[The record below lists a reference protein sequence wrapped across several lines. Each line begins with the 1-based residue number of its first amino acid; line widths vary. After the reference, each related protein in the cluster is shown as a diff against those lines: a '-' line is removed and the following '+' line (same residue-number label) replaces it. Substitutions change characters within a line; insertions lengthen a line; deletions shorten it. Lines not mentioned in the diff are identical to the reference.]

1 MRSKFLTL
9 GLLLVLILTLV
20 PAGSTSAQCPGTTH
34 VVTTGENL
42 FRIGL
47 AYGLTVDQVAAA
59 NGIVNVNDIKIA
71 QVLCIPTGGNVGT
84 GGPTTSTG
92 NSTIPPGQGGALV
105 DTGGAITLQ
114 SGSFVA
120 NRASNTVVN
129 TVLGGTVDSLSG
141 YTTTA
146 TIRTDAANNVV
157 TVVSYG
163 HIPNSQVRIY
173 FSSALGDISG
183 GVAGTIIADSNGLVD
198 GWSEIPFISGGARQ
212 YVMARSYDG
221 RMTWGYADLG
231 NRFP

>member
-1 MRSKFLTL
+1 MRGKFLTL

-20 PAGSTSAQCPGTTH
+20 PAGTISAQCSGTTH
-34 VVTTGENL
+34 VVRTGENL
-42 FRIGL
+42 YRIGL
-47 AYGLTVDQVAAA
+47 SYGLTVDQVAAA
-59 NGIVNVNDIKIA
+59 NGITNPDHIQIA

-84 GGPTTSTG
+84 GGPTTSSG
-92 NSTIPPGQGGALV
+92 LSTVPPGQGGAIV
-105 DTGGAITLQ
+105 DSGGAITLQ

-129 TVLGGTVDSLSG
+129 AVLGGTVDSQSG

-157 TVVSYG
+157 NVVSYG

-183 GVAGTIIADSNGLVD
+183 GVAGTIIADANGLVD
-198 GWSEIPFISGGARQ
+198 GWSEIPFIDGAARQ

-231 NRFP
+231 QRFP